1 MPANVSSNIP
11 REIFVSVDVTS
22 SAGTS
27 EGSILSLQGDS
38 TAQTGPSRAAEQ
50 TYLLYNVQTL
60 WFDDIQ
66 ARNTGTNAGLIASR
80 RITDYPARAGH
91 MNWLPP
97 NRQFETI

>member
-60 WFDDIQ
+60 WFDDVQ
-66 ARNTGTNAGLIASR
+66 ARNTGTNAGFFASWCFVVFLVCF
-80 RITDYPARAGH
+80 G
-91 MNWLPP
+91 LL
-97 NRQFETI
+97 FCFLVFCC